1 MRVAVARGVL
11 TAQGVLP
18 SPPPSS
24 SSSMIFR
31 LEALRLLGTAF
42 GGAVLERTF
51 FSAPVRALLAPLLAR
66 R

>member
-1 MRVAVARGVL
+1 
-11 TAQGVLP
+11 
-18 SPPPSS
+18 
-24 SSSMIFR
+24 MIFR